1 MTCRNSWHF
10 GPAYGSPASSLML
23 KREVTERARRR
34 QLLSLED
41 FPFQEAGGRAMIVC
55 TSHQA
60 HDSAPFQ
67 LSRLYSSRMHKQQT
81 QIRGKGNQLMKRPGM
96 LRHLLWLVGFI
107 VCLAGCTSPPVQ
119 STQRSPSPSPPARQ
133 LKPNAPIPA
142 SCPATSVNI
151 GGPFGTDPPWLQA
164 QPTASGIVAYLAYS
178 GVSPSGTYRLPHTN
192 GFFPEEGLYT
202 KTLWVIDNPQAS
214 SELLIDGTD
223 LSDVTKTFHDAG
235 NAVWGPG
242 LPTGI
247 NMHMYTS
254 YLQAPSVGCWR
265 LQITSGQA
273 SGAIIMWFMG

>member
-1 MTCRNSWHF
+1 
-10 GPAYGSPASSLML
+10 
-23 KREVTERARRR
+23 
-34 QLLSLED
+34 
-41 FPFQEAGGRAMIVC
+41 MIVC

-67 LSRLYSSRMHKQQT
+67 LSRIYSRSMHKQQT
-81 QIRGKGNQLMKRPGM
+81 QIRGKGNQLMKRSGM

-107 VCLAGCTSPPVQ
+107 VFLAGCRSSPAQ
-119 STQRSPSPSPPARQ
+119 STQLSPSPTVLSTQASSSHPARQ

-151 GGPFGTDPPWLQA
+151 GGPFGTDSPWLQA

-202 KTLWVIDNPQAS
+202 KTLWAIDNQEAS
-214 SELLIDGTD
+214 STLLIDGTD
-223 LSDVTKTFHDAG
+223 LSDVTKTFHDTG
-235 NAVWGPG
+235 NAMSGPG
-242 LPTGI
+242 LPTGL
-247 NMHMYTS
+247 NMHTYTS

-273 SGAIIMWFMG
+273 RGAITMWFMG

>member
-1 MTCRNSWHF
+1 
-10 GPAYGSPASSLML
+10 
-23 KREVTERARRR
+23 
-34 QLLSLED
+34 
-41 FPFQEAGGRAMIVC
+41 
-55 TSHQA
+55 
-60 HDSAPFQ
+60 
-67 LSRLYSSRMHKQQT
+67 MHKQQT
-81 QIRGKGNQLMKRPGM
+81 QIRGKGNQLMKRPDM

-119 STQRSPSPSPPARQ
+119 STQRSPSPTVQSAQASPSPSPPARQ

-151 GGPFGTDPPWLQA
+151 GGPFGTDSPWLQA
-164 QPTASGIVAYLAYS
+164 QPTASSIVAYLAYS

-192 GFFPEEGLYT
+192 GFFPEEGLY
-202 KTLWVIDNPQAS
+202 N
-214 SELLIDGTD
+214 
-223 LSDVTKTFHDAG
+223 KTFHDTG
-235 NAVWGPG
+235 NAMSGPG

-247 NMHMYTS
+247 NMHTYTS

>member
-1 MTCRNSWHF
+1 
-10 GPAYGSPASSLML
+10 
-23 KREVTERARRR
+23 
-34 QLLSLED
+34 
-41 FPFQEAGGRAMIVC
+41 MIVC

-60 HDSAPFQ
+60 PDSAPFQ
-67 LSRLYSSRMHKQQT
+67 LSRLYSNRMHKQQT
-81 QIRGKGNQLMKRPGM
+81 QIRGKGNQLMKRPSM

-151 GGPFGTDPPWLQA
+151 GGPFGTDSPWLQA
-164 QPTASGIVAYLAYS
+164 QPTASDIVAYLAYS
-178 GVSPSGTYRLPHTN
+178 GVSPSGAYRLPHTN
-192 GFFPEEGLYT
+192 GFFPEDGLYT
-202 KTLWVIDNPQAS
+202 KTFWAIDNPQAS

-223 LSDVTKTFHDAG
+223 LSDVNKTFHDTG
-235 NAVWGPG
+235 NAMSGPG

-247 NMHMYTS
+247 NMHTYTS